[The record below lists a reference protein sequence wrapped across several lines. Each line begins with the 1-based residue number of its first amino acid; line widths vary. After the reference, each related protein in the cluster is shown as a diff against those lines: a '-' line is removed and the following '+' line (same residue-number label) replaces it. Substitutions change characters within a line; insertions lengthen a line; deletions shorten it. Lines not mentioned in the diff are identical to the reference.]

1 MLPSDDESLDV
12 LTLSASPASA
22 TNFVALA
29 SLLAPL
35 TLLLLLLLLI

>member
-29 SLLAPL
+29 PL
-35 TLLLLLLLLI
+35 PLLLLLLLI